1 MLLLHKPWPNGDADQ
16 LKFPGETWVDALRF
30 MGEGHCPRFVLAEVA
45 RARLGKPQPQFENG
59 AGDDEKAAEQPE
71 WLDLLGN
78 ASYQPEELELSFDDY
93 TSSGYDHGRGSGFA
107 AIALRARTPPLGRA
121 QRTASVCT
129 GWRTHARGRG
139 DVECRMV

>member
-30 MGEGHCPRFVLAEVA
+30 MGEGRCPRFVLAEVA
-45 RARLGKPQPQFENG
+45 RARLGTPQPQFENG

-93 TSSGYDHGRGSGFA
+93 
-107 AIALRARTPPLGRA
+107 
-121 QRTASVCT
+121 
-129 GWRTHARGRG
+129 
-139 DVECRMV
+139 